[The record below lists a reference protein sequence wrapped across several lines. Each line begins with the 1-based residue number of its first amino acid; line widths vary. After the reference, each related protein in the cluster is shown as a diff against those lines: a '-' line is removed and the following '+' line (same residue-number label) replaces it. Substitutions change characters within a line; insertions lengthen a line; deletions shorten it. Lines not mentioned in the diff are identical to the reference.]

1 MPQTSEEGKSK
12 TSEGGESVV
21 EKAWAAGLNFSCDSG
36 GGSGSG
42 RLQPL
47 EPYKNEDVVRLW
59 YPLCFRMVFRSF
71 PMLSVSDWR
80 GTQPSMHL
88 IGEVHDPSLSI
99 MHDS

>member
-59 YPLCFRMVFRSF
+59 YPPLLPHGVPQFSHV
-71 PMLSVSDWR
+71 VS
-80 GTQPSMHL
+80 L
-88 IGEVHDPSLSI
+88 
-99 MHDS
+99 